1 MELLRNA
8 VRPYAWGSRTAIAE
22 LQGRS
27 VPAPHP
33 EAELWMGAHPAD
45 SSRLA
50 HADGSET
57 PLIDLLRAAP
67 EQQLGVDCTERW
79 GARLPFL
86 FKVLAAN
93 EPLSLQAHPSLRQAQ
108 EGFAKEEAADIPRD
122 AGERNYVDPN
132 HKPELICALTEFH
145 AMAGFRDVP
154 RTLRLLTAL
163 DVRAIKAHIDLLA
176 AQPGHDGLRALFTTW
191 ITLPQPALN
200 DLLPKVLDG
209 CVEHVRARGEFAAEC
224 RNVLGLGEAYPG
236 DAGVL
241 ATLLLNH
248 IVLQPGQALYLPPGN
263 LHAYLRGTGVE
274 IMANS
279 DNILRCGLTPKHVD
293 VPELLRVLDF
303 ASGNMPVLSGRPCG
317 PHATVYPT
325 PAPDFLLSRLDWS
338 GRSEEPVRVGESG
351 PQILLCTSGEL
362 DIKDEPGRTV
372 RVHRGE
378 SVWFAAADPP
388 VVVRPASGGAAVE
401 TQAFLATTGKY

>member
-27 VPAPHP
+27 APAAHP

-50 HADGSET
+50 HPDGSET
-57 PLIDLLRAAP
+57 SLIDLLRSAP
-67 EQQLGVDCTERW
+67 EEQLGVDCTQRW
-79 GARLPFL
+79 GPRLPFL

-93 EPLSLQAHPSLRQAQ
+93 EALSLQAHPSLEQAQ
-108 EGFAKEEAADIPRD
+108 EGFAKEEAAGIPLD
-122 AGERNYVDPN
+122 ALERNYVDPN

-145 AMAGFRDVP
+145 AMAGFRDVA

-176 AQPGHDGLRALFTTW
+176 AQPGQDGLRALFTTW

-200 DLLPKVLDG
+200 ELLPKVLDG
-209 CVEHVRARGEFAAEC
+209 CVEHVRSRGEFAQVC

-248 IVLQPGQALYLPPGN
+248 IVLQPGEALYLPAGN
-263 LHAYLRGTGVE
+263 LHAYLRGTGIE

-279 DNILRCGLTPKHVD
+279 DNVLRGGLTPKHVD

-303 ASGNMPVLSGRPCG
+303 TSGNMPVLTGKSSGPR
-317 PHATVYPT
+317 AIVYPT
-325 PAPDFLLSRLDWS
+325 PAPDFQLSRLDW
-338 GRSEEPVRVGESG
+338 PVGATEAVLVGESG
-351 PQILLCTSGEL
+351 PQILLCTSGKL
-362 DIKDEPGRTV
+362 DIKDENGRIV
-372 RVHRGE
+372 RVSRGE

-388 VVVRPASGGAAVE
+388 VVVRPAGSDAAVP
-401 TQAFLATTGKY
+401 TQAFLATTGKH